1 MQHGPVPAQP
11 GLRVP
16 APAPTPAVEMSAL
29 ELLRTE
35 LDDDGIVTE
44 VIRPA
49 AIIPETAARVILAEL
64 DARSPARGGVWTTS
78 TRVWHRYAVPGA
90 DEQGRP
96 TAPLIGT
103 MEVAYGTPTRYEITI
118 YRATVTT
125 VGTEA
130 GWTVESLCDE
140 PLSFGGLRL
149 ATCPRATLRQPPK
162 PFRFGAPG
170 APQD

>member
-1 MQHGPVPAQP
+1 MQHVPIEPGPTDLSP
-11 GLRVP
+11 
-16 APAPTPAVEMSAL
+16 L

-49 AIIPETAARVILAEL
+49 AIIPESAARVIVREL
-64 DARSPARGGVWTTS
+64 EARSPAVGGVWTAS
-78 TRVWHRYAVPGA
+78 TRVWNRYQAAGVDARG
-90 DEQGRP
+90 EP
-96 TAPLIGT
+96 TAPLVGR

-118 YRATVTT
+118 YRATLTS
-125 VGTEA
+125 VGTSS

-149 ATCPRATLRQPPK
+149 ATCPRVTLRPPPR
-162 PFRFGAPG
+162 PFRFSGPRGAT
-170 APQD
+170 A